1 MTSKMPLP
9 GELDPIETAS
19 RDEIS
24 ALQLERLKWSVRHTY
39 DNVEPYRQKCQ
50 AKGVH
55 PDDLKC
61 LADLGKFPFMTKTDL
76 RDHYPFGLFAVPRT
90 KLARL
95 HASSG
100 TTGKSVV
107 VGYTSLAQLAG
118 LDPLAVTKQISQMMR
133 STCWHNSPQAR
144 GAIGAVVA
152 LADQA
157 SGGAG

>member
-55 PDDLKC
+55 PDDLVSQAVDMLGFVSRMLGESPEQVELSARDC
-61 LADLGKFPFMTKTDL
+61 AGFGYIMQHIQNQLELALTRM
-76 RDHYPFGLFAVPRT
+76 
-90 KLARL
+90 
-95 HASSG
+95 
-100 TTGKSVV
+100 
-107 VGYTSLAQLAG
+107 
-118 LDPLAVTKQISQMMR
+118 
-133 STCWHNSPQAR
+133 
-144 GAIGAVVA
+144 
-152 LADQA
+152 
-157 SGGAG
+157 